1 MRLSFSPEDKV
12 VFVSEKE
19 KRGAEG
25 LILSK
30 KHRFSYNDCMLEAQ
44 DVRIK
49 NIEKLSTPRE
59 IAELYPLSD
68 KDREM
73 ILSFRKSVND
83 IIYGKDRR
91 LLAIVGPCSI
101 HDPKAALEYAQ
112 RLKRL
117 SDELSRHFFIVMR
130 TYFEKPRTNLGWK
143 GLILDPDMDGSG
155 DIDKGIMVAR
165 KLLIDITE
173 IGLPVGCEVLDPI
186 IPQYIDEIMSWS
198 SIGART
204 TESQTHRNLASGLS
218 VAVGFKNGTSGDLMS
233 AINAIKSAR
242 GEASFIGISK
252 DGLSSVFRTTGNDAG
267 HLILRGGEDGP
278 NYYEDEVENA
288 LRLLKDNGLNEAVII
303 DCSHANSRKDY
314 KRQKRVLRSVID
326 QVVWGN
332 DKIKGFMLESNICEG
347 AQKIPSDKKDL
358 KYGVSV
364 TDACIG
370 WAESE
375 RILRNAAKLLEE
387 AEKAGGVLEVL

>member
-1 MRLSFSPEDKV
+1 
-12 VFVSEKE
+12 
-19 KRGAEG
+19 
-25 LILSK
+25 
-30 KHRFSYNDCMLEAQ
+30 MLEAQ

-155 DIDKGIMVAR
+155 DIEKGIMVAR

-233 AINAIKSAR
+233 AINAIKSAK

-252 DGLSSVFRTTGNDAG
+252 DGLSSVYRTTGNDAG

-278 NYYEDEVENA
+278 NYYEDEVEDA
-288 LRLLKDNGLNEAVII
+288 IKLLKENGLRESLII

-314 KRQKRVLRSVID
+314 TRQKRVLRSVMD

-332 DKIKGFMLESNICEG
+332 SNIKGFMLESNLNEG
-347 AQKIPSDKKDL
+347 SQKIPQDKSEL
-358 KYGVSV
+358 RYGVSV

-370 WAESE
+370 WEETE
-375 RILRNAAKLLEE
+375 RVLRNASSLLDKAQE
-387 AEKAGGVLEVL
+387 AGGVLEVL

>member
-1 MRLSFSPEDKV
+1 
-12 VFVSEKE
+12 
-19 KRGAEG
+19 
-25 LILSK
+25 
-30 KHRFSYNDCMLEAQ
+30 MLEAQ

-155 DIDKGIMVAR
+155 DIEKGIMVAR

-204 TESQTHRNLASGLS
+204 TESQTHRNL
-218 VAVGFKNGTSGDLMS
+218 V
-233 AINAIKSAR
+233 NAIKSAR

-252 DGLSSVFRTTGNDAG
+252 DGLSSVYRTTGNDAG

-278 NYYEDEVENA
+278 NYYEDEVEDA
-288 LRLLKDNGLNEAVII
+288 IKLLKENGLRESLII

-314 KRQKRVLRSVID
+314 TRQKRVLRSVMD

-332 DKIKGFMLESNICEG
+332 SNIKGFMLESNLNEG
-347 AQKIPSDKKDL
+347 SQKIPQDKSEL
-358 KYGVSV
+358 RYGVSV

-370 WAESE
+370 WEETE
-375 RILRNAAKLLEE
+375 RVLRNASSLLDKAQE
-387 AEKAGGVLEVL
+387 AGGVLEVL